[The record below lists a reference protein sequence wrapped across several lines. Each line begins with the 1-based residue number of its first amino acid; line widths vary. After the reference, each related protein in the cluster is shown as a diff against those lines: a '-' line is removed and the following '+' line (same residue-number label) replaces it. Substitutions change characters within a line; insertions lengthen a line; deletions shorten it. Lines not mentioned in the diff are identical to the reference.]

1 MFFDHRSSIGH
12 QHREANQAHQLDKT
26 ALLWKGTCAIIV
38 SSLLVARINSIG
50 QTVARC
56 ISGFSADWNNRA
68 YLCIVVVNPL
78 IAAWQI
84 TYINRSLSLAI
95 PQKNSTRMR
104 SQLTQRETSAPR
116 AMRMR
121 WKRRKRF
128 TGQCLS
134 GTFPSNKFSE
144 RLPRASS
151 TR

>member
-12 QHREANQAHQLDKT
+12 QHRETNQAHQLDKT
-26 ALLWKGTCAIIV
+26 ALVWKGTCAIIV

-56 ISGFSADWNNRA
+56 ISGFSADSNNRA
-68 YLCIVVVNPL
+68 YCIVVVNPL

-104 SQLTQRETSAPR
+104 SQLTPGETS
-116 AMRMR
+116 
-121 WKRRKRF
+121 RKIHGPMF
-128 TGQCLS
+128 ISNLS
-134 GTFPSNKFSE
+134 VE
-144 RLPRASS
+144 
-151 TR
+151 